1 MGEPAGGLTL
11 RRLLMW
17 TLEPR
22 ARLCVL
28 ALLTHAAREVYGG
41 ACVSGIYQVSL

>member
-1 MGEPAGGLTL
+1 MSVGLTL

-22 ARLCVL
+22 VHLRSL
-28 ALLTHAAREVYGG
+28 AVVTHAVKDTRGG
-41 ACVSGIYQVSL
+41 ASASAIYEVKISQ